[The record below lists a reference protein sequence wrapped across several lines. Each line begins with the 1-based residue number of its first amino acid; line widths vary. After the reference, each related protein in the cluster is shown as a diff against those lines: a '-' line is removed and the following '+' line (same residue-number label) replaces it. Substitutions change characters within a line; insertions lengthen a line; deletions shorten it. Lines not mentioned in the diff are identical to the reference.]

1 MADVLSP
8 WGKNSPAPK
17 QGDRATC
24 GGDMTGYV
32 KPLPYSPPTGPKG
45 QMHNS
50 VGLGGTNH
58 GNAVNQGKH

>member
-8 WGKNSPAPK
+8 WSKEGPAPT
-17 QGDRATC
+17 QGNRATC
-24 GGDMTGYV
+24 GGCEYPP
-32 KPLPYSPPTGPKG
+32 KELPYSPPVGPKG